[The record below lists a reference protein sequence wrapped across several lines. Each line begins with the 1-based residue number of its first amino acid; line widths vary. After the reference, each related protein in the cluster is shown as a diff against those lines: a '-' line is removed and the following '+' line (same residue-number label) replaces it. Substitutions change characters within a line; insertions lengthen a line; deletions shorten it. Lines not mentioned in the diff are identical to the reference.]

1 MYFFDSHALIELLK
15 GTGSFRRYFDE
26 PVITSSLS
34 LGEAYYYFLKTG
46 FGAQFLQLIAGHKIE
61 CVSVEKQ
68 DVLRAVRFRQ
78 ANWKKK
84 LSLSDRAG
92 YTISTTRGLTY
103 LTSNRKFDGIPNTEI
118 IQ

>member
-15 GTGSFRRYFDE
+15 GTSAFRKYFDE

-34 LGEAYYYFLKTG
+34 LGEAYYYFLKTN
-46 FGAQFLQLIAGHKIE
+46 FGPQFLQLIANHKIE

-78 ANWKKK
+78 ANFKKK
-84 LSLSDRAG
+84 FSLTDCTS

-103 LTSNRKFDGIPNTEI
+103 LTSNRKFEGIPNTEI
-118 IQ
+118 VQ